1 MKKLNLS
8 KSFSILFF
16 VLMISA
22 FMWLPTKL
30 NNLNAKTVA
39 TCGLLWDVGCEVYYC
54 WAGQSNEINCMPCGS
69 SGC

>member
-1 MKKLNLS
+1 
-8 KSFSILFF
+8 
-16 VLMISA
+16 
-22 FMWLPTKL
+22 MWLPTKL